1 MQKQPNSTSTSG
13 ADDGW
18 TLSPDGIA
26 QNQPNSTSTS
36 GADDGWTLSS
46 DRIAQNQPNASD
58 ASGSEKHKEKWHD
71 AIGIEEILKSN
82 SVGYLGQDIVDC
94 G

>member
-26 QNQPNSTSTS
+26 QNQPNSS
-36 GADDGWTLSS
+36 
-46 DRIAQNQPNASD
+46 N

-82 SVGYLGQDIVDC
+82 SLGYLGQVSVD
-94 G
+94 